1 MKKQRHTK
9 EDVNTNVVDLLE
21 KEIFFG
27 EETKNKDGKGGKY
40 LENANIFFAEERT
53 NREGK

>member
-21 KEIFFG
+21 KEIFFW

-40 LENANIFFAEERT
+40 LENANISFAEERT
-53 NREGK
+53 N